1 MLEDEAGFLGGFTF
15 GVEFGLIYVRD
26 AEGEGLGPSAPDWD
40 PSTSAV
46 LAAPQPG
53 LPQMMSTRAS

>member
-26 AEGEGLGPSAPDWD
+26 AEGEGLGGRCQTG
-40 PSTSAV
+40 TSRKNGSSS
-46 LAAPQPG
+46 P
-53 LPQMMSTRAS
+53 

>member
-53 LPQMMSTRAS
+53 LPQR